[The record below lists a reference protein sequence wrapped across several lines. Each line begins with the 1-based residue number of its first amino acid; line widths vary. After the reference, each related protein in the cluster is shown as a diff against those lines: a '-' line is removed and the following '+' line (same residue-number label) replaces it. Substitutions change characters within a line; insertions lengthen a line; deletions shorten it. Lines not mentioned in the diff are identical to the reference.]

1 MLASVRNSAVM
12 FEARVILKKY
22 RAAQKS
28 ASERLL
34 VGYCFTA
41 SARRGFWQIGVARQR
56 T

>member
-12 FEARVILKKY
+12 FEVGIILKKH

-28 ASERLL
+28 ASNRLL

-41 SARRGFWQIGVARQR
+41 PAIRGFWHIGIAPQR
-56 T
+56 P